1 MACINAR
8 HVIDHSACSVG
19 SIHQSMAGTTGLE
32 PATSAV
38 TVIHP
43 NLSYRK
49 QKHGRLRK
57 ALKNTPKHTLS
68 TLASTLKVLAR
79 I

>member
-1 MACINAR
+1 MDPNRTLISLVTLGPK
-8 HVIDHSACSVG
+8 HPVSALEC
-19 SIHQSMAGTTGLE
+19 MAGTTGLE

-43 NLSYRK
+43 NVSYRK

-57 ALKNTPKHTLS
+57 ALKSTEKHP
-68 TLASTLKVLAR
+68 
-79 I
+79 